1 MANKADTE
9 IETEIE
15 PTPRLKP
22 QHIRFAA
29 PTENDDVCCG
39 LILRQIEYE
48 WVNCPFCGED
58 LPDWAVFS
66 DVVLLKGCD

>member
-9 IETEIE
+9 IEE
-15 PTPRLKP
+15 
-22 QHIRFAA
+22 

-48 WVNCPFCGED
+48 WNSCPFCGED
-58 LPDWAVFS
+58 LPDWAIFS
-66 DVVLLKGCD
+66 NVVVAKGAE

>member
-9 IETEIE
+9 IE
-15 PTPRLKP
+15 
-22 QHIRFAA
+22 A
-29 PTENDDVCCG
+29 PTENDEVCCG

-66 DVVLLKGCD
+66 DVVLLKGVCA